1 MFTMFAR
8 SMPEA
13 AHPGQAVGAAK
24 LSMEAAQQDT
34 AEARAAR
41 ELQANLNG
49 NIGPQAGHADGV
61 NQPASVRANAGVSFS
76 RLLYDGGRS
85 DRQVDWRAQLAESA
99 RQGHLN
105 LQEQIALS
113 AVSLALERSRYRMQ
127 AQVYGQHV
135 RKMGCLVD
143 ALEQIVNADKGR
155 LSELVQARKS
165 LQQAELSQT
174 QAVSGARQVEV
185 RLRRLVGDGLP
196 GTPGLASVFLRL
208 PDVAELQLE
217 AAQSAEIAQYDA
229 QAEAMAKL
237 ARSIEAGTKPQLS
250 WIGSAQASGGSGNP
264 STTAGSRSVNVSTGV
279 SISIP
284 LLNPGIEPAI
294 QAARKRAM
302 AASLQR
308 EDALEARRFR
318 IAEVYEQASS
328 AFDRLRRV
336 ADVLRDSD
344 RVRNFTLQQ
353 WQQLGRRS
361 LFDVMGAESDHY
373 ALRVAYVNALHDG
386 QQMNAQLIS
395 LGRGLTLWLRNVP

>member
-1 MFTMFAR
+1 
-8 SMPEA
+8 MPEA
-13 AHPGQAVGAAK
+13 AHPGLSAIVLVLALVAAAPAQASRCVDEQSFDAGAAATAGSAAAPAMTADARSDLRTLVEDALVRSQAVGAAK

-229 QAEAMAKL
+229 QAEAMANL
-237 ARSIEAGTKPQLS
+237 SQNSGNAGT
-250 WIGSAQASGGSGNP
+250 
-264 STTAGSRSVNVSTGV
+264 T
-279 SISIP
+279 
-284 LLNPGIEPAI
+284 
-294 QAARKRAM
+294 
-302 AASLQR
+302 
-308 EDALEARRFR
+308 
-318 IAEVYEQASS
+318 
-328 AFDRLRRV
+328 
-336 ADVLRDSD
+336 
-344 RVRNFTLQQ
+344 
-353 WQQLGRRS
+353 
-361 LFDVMGAESDHY
+361 
-373 ALRVAYVNALHDG
+373 
-386 QQMNAQLIS
+386 S
-395 LGRGLTLWLRNVP
+395 LGALLRAKLDNGSNS